1 MESFIRHTLSQL
13 EQYARLD
20 GFVYVV
26 PNRRSVSAVY
36 SALAEKIEAPIWAPE
51 CLTIDELFERI
62 SGYKLLSST
71 DQLFELHKVY
81 NSTVS
86 QAERLSLK
94 AFQSYGKLLLQDFND
109 IDLSLSDPEM
119 LFKELK
125 QLIELDSTFA
135 PEEQTELMRSHLSR
149 VRRVSAVYRALV
161 AHCDDQKRAY
171 QGLLYR
177 RAYERLAAF
186 VESQHSPFVFIGFN
200 AFSKAEQ
207 EVVKTVLTHLNE
219 SRIFWDIDW
228 DLLQD
233 DQHESGLFIRR
244 YRAEWNFLDQQ
255 RPFCVFKENNAL
267 FQKERQIE
275 IIEAPGV
282 LAQVHA
288 LNALLDSKKS
298 FEDTAVVLADE
309 NLLEAVMNS
318 LSFHAEKG
326 PINITMG
333 NGLSHTP
340 TADLIRSF
348 IALRQSIS
356 DASSQVSIEKIKR
369 FTEHPLQ
376 RDDVALVLTE
386 TESRASRIKKSSLQ
400 QNEYF
405 TYSEGAQH
413 EWSLFIRFLEGL
425 DTRASELIL
434 ALMKAHE
441 QHVFESAFEENALDR
456 IEVLFNELI
465 ATQKITFKGD
475 PKAGLQLMGILETRN
490 LQFETVIVLSLNEKI
505 IPKGRSYG
513 SLLPYDLRRSYDI
526 STYKEKDAIY
536 TYYFYRLLQGASKAH
551 LLYNSQLGAFE
562 TKEKS
567 RLLYQLAL
575 EPRLEKQIIYRS
587 VYFDQSFSLD
597 QSKQNILPKSTSL
610 LEAVSAHFKN
620 GLSVSSILAYLHEPT
635 TFYSRYLLQLSE
647 SRLPSDRME
656 ANLLGTLIHDSL
668 DALYAPHTQKP
679 LSLEQLDA
687 IRVEIKS
694 AIEIAYDK
702 NQLAI
707 EAENGRSILIY
718 DVIEAY
724 VAAVVQADRETLEK
738 GSTLR
743 ILSLEETYYRT
754 LPPEQTQKL
763 GLTAVKLKGKIDR
776 IDEVDG
782 ALRITDYKTGSVSAS
797 DATFKLLEDALGPK
811 KQKVFQLLFYNYLLF
826 DHEHY
831 SPYFERQQVSASI
844 FSTKNKAHYYLSQE
858 KSPFSPDS
866 EAINDIE
873 GLLMGLVTEIYSGDT
888 LDLTANSD

>member
-36 SALAEKIEAPIWAPE
+36 SAIAEKIQAPIWAPE

-62 SGYKLLSST
+62 AGYKLLSST

-81 NSTVS
+81 NSAVS
-86 QAERLSLK
+86 QAERLTLK

-135 PEEQTELMRSHLSR
+135 PEEQTELMRSHLNR
-149 VRRVSAVYRALV
+149 VRRISAVYRALM
-161 AHCDDQKRAY
+161 AHCDSQKRAY
-171 QGLLYR
+171 QGLLYK
-177 RAYERLAAF
+177 RAYEQLSAF
-186 VESQHSPFVFIGFN
+186 VESQQTPFVFIGFN

-207 EVVKTVLTHLNE
+207 EVVKAVLTRVNE

-244 YRAEWNFLDQQ
+244 YRAEWNFLEKQ

-267 FQKERQIE
+267 FHKERQIE

-288 LNALLDSKKS
+288 LNALLESKES
-298 FEDTAVVLADE
+298 FEDTAVILADE

-340 TADLIRSF
+340 TAELIRSF

-356 DASSQVSIEKIKR
+356 DDSSQVSAEKIKH
-369 FTEHPLQ
+369 FTKHPLQ
-376 RDDVALVLTE
+376 REAVALVLTE

-400 QNEYF
+400 QNKYMA
-405 TYSEGAQH
+405 YSEGAQH
-413 EWSLFIRFLEGL
+413 EWSLFLRFLEGL
-425 DTRASELIL
+425 DTTTSDLML
-434 ALMKAHE
+434 TLMKAHE
-441 QHVFESAFEENALDR
+441 HRVFESTFEENALDR

-526 STYKEKDAIY
+526 PTYKEKDAIY

-567 RLLYQLAL
+567 RLLYQLEL

-587 VYFDQSFSLD
+587 VYFNQSFSLD
-597 QSKQNILPKSTSL
+597 RSKQNLLPKSTSL
-610 LEAVSAHFKN
+610 LEAVRAHFKN
-620 GLSVSSILAYLHEPT
+620 GLSVSSLLAYLHEPT

-647 SRLPSDRME
+647 TRLPSDRME

-679 LSLEQLDA
+679 LSLEQLNA
-687 IRVEIKS
+687 IRAEIKP
-694 AIEIAYDK
+694 AIGIAYDK
-702 NQLAI
+702 NQLST

-724 VAAVVQADRETLEK
+724 VTAVVQADRETLEK

-743 ILSLEETYYRT
+743 ILSLEETYFKE
-754 LPPEQTQKL
+754 LPQDQTQKL
-763 GLTAVKLKGKIDR
+763 GLTTVKLKGKIDR

-782 ALRITDYKTGSVSAS
+782 ALRITDYKTGSVSTS
-797 DATFKLLEDALGPK
+797 DASFKQLEDALDTK

-826 DHEHY
+826 DHAKY
-831 SPYFERQQVSASI
+831 SPYFEGQQVSASI
-844 FSTKNKAHYYLSQE
+844 FSTKNKAHYYLSKE
-858 KSPFSPDS
+858 KTPFSLDRNTIKDF
-866 EAINDIE
+866 EA
-873 GLLMGLVTEIYSGDT
+873 LLMGLISEIYSGET
-888 LDLTANSD
+888 LDLTVSD

>member
-36 SALAEKIEAPIWAPE
+36 SALAEKIQAPIWAPK

-62 SGYKLLSST
+62 AGYKLLSAT

-81 NSTVS
+81 NSAVS
-86 QAERLSLK
+86 QAERLTLK

-135 PEEQTELMRSHLSR
+135 PEEQTELMRSHLNR
-149 VRRVSAVYRALV
+149 VRRISAVYRALV
-161 AHCDDQKRAY
+161 AHCDSQKRAY
-171 QGLLYR
+171 QGLLYK
-177 RAYERLAAF
+177 RAYEQLSAF
-186 VESQHSPFVFIGFN
+186 VESQQTPFVFIGFN

-207 EVVKTVLTHLNE
+207 EVVKAVLTRVSE

-244 YRAEWNFLDQQ
+244 YRAEWNFLEKQ

-267 FQKERQIE
+267 FHKERQLE

-288 LNALLDSKKS
+288 LNALLESKES
-298 FEDTAVVLADE
+298 FENTAVILADE

-318 LSFHAEKG
+318 VSFHAEKG

-340 TADLIRSF
+340 TAELIRSF

-356 DASSQVSIEKIKR
+356 DDGSQVSAEKIKH
-369 FTEHPLQ
+369 FTQHPLQ
-376 RDDVALVLTE
+376 RESVALVLSE
-386 TESRASRIKKSSLQ
+386 TESRASRIRKSSLQ
-400 QNEYF
+400 QNKYMA
-405 TYSEGAQH
+405 YSEGAQH
-413 EWSLFIRFLEGL
+413 EWALLIRFLEGL
-425 DTRASELIL
+425 DTTTSDLML
-434 ALMKAHE
+434 TLMKAHE
-441 QHVFESAFEENALDR
+441 HRVFESTFEENALDR

-526 STYKEKDAIY
+526 PTYKEKDAIY
-536 TYYFYRLLQGASKAH
+536 TYYFYRLLQGASRAH

-567 RLLYQLAL
+567 RLLYQLEL

-587 VYFDQSFSLD
+587 VYFNQSFSLD
-597 QSKQNILPKSTSL
+597 RSKQNLLPKSTSF
-610 LEAVSAHFKN
+610 LEAVRAHFKN
-620 GLSVSSILAYLHEPT
+620 GLSVSSLLAYLHEPT

-647 SRLPSDRME
+647 TRLPSDRME

-679 LSLEQLDA
+679 LSLEQLNA
-687 IRVEIKS
+687 ILTEIKP
-694 AIEIAYDK
+694 AIGIAYDK
-702 NQLAI
+702 NQLST

-724 VAAVVQADRETLEK
+724 VTAVVQADRETLEK

-743 ILSLEETYYRT
+743 ILSLEETYFKE
-754 LPPEQTQKL
+754 LPQDQTQKL
-763 GLTAVKLKGKIDR
+763 GLTTVKLKGKIDR

-782 ALRITDYKTGSVSAS
+782 ALRITDYKTGSVSTS
-797 DATFKLLEDALGPK
+797 DATFKQLEDALGTK

-826 DHEHY
+826 DHAKY
-831 SPYFERQQVSASI
+831 SPYFEGQQVSASI
-844 FSTKNKAHYYLSQE
+844 FSTKNNTHYYLSQE
-858 KSPFSPDS
+858 KTPFSLNSDTFKDF
-866 EAINDIE
+866 EV
-873 GLLMGLVTEIYSGDT
+873 LLMGLISEIHSGET
-888 LDLTANSD
+888 LDLTASD